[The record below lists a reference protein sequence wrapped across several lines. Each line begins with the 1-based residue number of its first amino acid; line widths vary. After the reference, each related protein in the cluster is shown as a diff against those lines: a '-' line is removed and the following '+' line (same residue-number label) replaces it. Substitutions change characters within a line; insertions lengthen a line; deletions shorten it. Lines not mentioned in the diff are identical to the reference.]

1 MVVDVVM
8 PKMGESITEGTILE
22 WRKNVGEKIE
32 TDEILLEIGTDKV
45 DSEIPSSHSGIIAEI
60 LAESNDVV
68 EVGKIIARI
77 NTGKAD
83 TLIES
88 KSQSFEPI
96 IEKKD
101 EPIIEQ
107 SIDSPAI
114 QSYPTITNLSGQKR
128 FYSPVVKVIAK
139 KEGISVLLGN

>member
-83 TLIES
+83 TLIET
-88 KSQSFEPI
+88 K
-96 IEKKD
+96 
-101 EPIIEQ
+101 
-107 SIDSPAI
+107 
-114 QSYPTITNLSGQKR
+114 
-128 FYSPVVKVIAK
+128 
-139 KEGISVLLGN
+139 